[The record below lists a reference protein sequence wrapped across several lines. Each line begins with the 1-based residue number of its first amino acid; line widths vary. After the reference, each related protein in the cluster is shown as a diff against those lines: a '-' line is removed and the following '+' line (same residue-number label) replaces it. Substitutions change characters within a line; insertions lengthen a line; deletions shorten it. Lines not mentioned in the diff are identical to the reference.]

1 MSASAFSALP
11 ITVAIHGTLLL
22 FNLIRA
28 TGTPVKNCNEINMTA
43 ALRSW
48 TFVFSS
54 GGCRGADMVNNYN
67 LQEEVE
73 RCRHFKEGVSLVH
86 ERAGPRRVLFPS
98 NAAGAP
104 QAYQHGVLSIL
115 SILWVGRLPVPTP
128 SFHYSRLRTCVCV
141 CWGEGR
147 VGRQGGEKKRGWVA
161 ARKDD
166 HEQDVSQKV
175 VSCQQRG
182 NGINISNV
190 HSSTFWGGGSG
201 VGKRAKSEQSESS
214 ETICR

>member
-1 MSASAFSALP
+1 MNASAFSALP

-28 TGTPVKNCNEINMTA
+28 TRTPVKNCTEINMTA
-43 ALRSW
+43 RA

-54 GGCRGADMVNNYN
+54 GGCRGADIVNNYN

-104 QAYQHGVLSIL
+104 QPYQHGVLSIL

-128 SFHYSRLRTCVCV
+128 SFHYSRLRMCV

-147 VGRQGGEKKRGWVA
+147 VGGWGGREKKKKRGWVA

-190 HSSTFWGGGSG
+190 HSSTFWGGGER
-201 VGKRAKSEQSESS
+201 GKKTS
-214 ETICR
+214 

>member
-1 MSASAFSALP
+1 MNASAFSALP

-22 FNLIRA
+22 FNSIRA
-28 TGTPVKNCNEINMTA
+28 TGTPVKNCAEINMTA

-128 SFHYSRLRTCVCV
+128 SFHYSRLRMCV
-141 CWGEGR
+141 CWWEGR
-147 VGRQGGEKKRGWVA
+147 VGRQGKKKNVAEWQREKTITNRMSPRKWSLVNKGEMELIFQTCIQVP
-161 ARKDD
+161 
-166 HEQDVSQKV
+166 
-175 VSCQQRG
+175 
-182 NGINISNV
+182 
-190 HSSTFWGGGSG
+190 FG
-201 VGKRAKSEQSESS
+201 VGKSGGGGAG
-214 ETICR
+214 